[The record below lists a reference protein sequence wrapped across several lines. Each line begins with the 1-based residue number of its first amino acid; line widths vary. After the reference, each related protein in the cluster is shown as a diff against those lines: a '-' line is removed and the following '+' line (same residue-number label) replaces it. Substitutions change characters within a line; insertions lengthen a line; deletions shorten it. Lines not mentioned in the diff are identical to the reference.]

1 MGKYIEVEVD
11 LDDFAT
17 DDLIEEVESRG
28 YTVTKDIIALEQT
41 DIRNTAEQVY
51 WQIRDSGLASNELRE
66 LISHITGKIL

>member
-41 DIRNTAEQVY
+41 DLYIQT
-51 WQIRDSGLASNELRE
+51 
-66 LISHITGKIL
+66 ILTFLNK